1 MNQDNTHFID
11 PSKRSL
17 YGKEGGQFWIGKIV
31 AYADQ
36 EEQIENRHT
45 DIYNYRYQLLSLVV
59 DQRAN
64 TKRDESLTNTRTFFI
79 NSRLVNSIFEF

>member
-11 PSKRSL
+11 PSRRSL

-36 EEQIENRHT
+36 EEQIERV
-45 DIYNYRYQLLSLVV
+45 LLSLVV
-59 DQRAN
+59 
-64 TKRDESLTNTRTFFI
+64 TL
-79 NSRLVNSIFEF
+79 